1 MTALLSVYHK
11 EGIVEFARDLAARG
25 WQILASGGTAKVL
38 KEGGVAVRDVSDIV
52 GEPILGHRVVT
63 LSRQIHAGLLARNI
77 PEDVEELKRLGL
89 PRIDLVCV
97 DLYPL
102 HDAIAKEGTT
112 RASVIEMTDVGGPT
126 MLHSAAKGERIVI
139 CDPADRPKIIEW
151 IDKGYPD
158 REKFT
163 DYLDAKADAIVAEY
177 CLAASRYRSGGQFDG
192 FIGSRVLTC
201 KYGENA
207 WQTPA
212 ALYATEGMAGGTSD
226 SAGTAGATR
235 GVSGDPLALFRFRTV
250 AGDAPSYNNLCDVD
264 RMLQTIT
271 HIAAAFDVNRK
282 KVPHSAVGVK
292 HGNPCGAAVG
302 DDPIGVVEN
311 MLAGDLR
318 AIFGGL
324 VMTTFP
330 VDAAVA
336 ETLMHAQMPAGARR
350 LLDGVVA
357 PSFAPEAVEILA
369 RKGGKCRLL
378 ENAALGSLT
387 ADSLNHEARFRAVRG
402 GFLTQPNYTFV
413 LDLKDLRV
421 ERNGNCTL
429 EQENDLLLA
438 WAIGS
443 TSNSNTVTL
452 VTGGQ
457 LIGNGV
463 GQQDRVSCCE
473 LAIKRAKDASHEVAG
488 AVAYSD
494 SFFPFPDGPEVLAK
508 AGIKAILATSGSVK
522 DNDVKAMCAKYG
534 VPLIMV
540 PDAIARGFYQH

>member
-11 EGIVEFARDLAARG
+11 EGIVEFARDLVARG
-25 WQILASGGTAKVL
+25 WKILASGGTAKAL
-38 KEGGVAVRDVSDIV
+38 REGGITVRDVSDIV

-63 LSRQIHAGLLARNI
+63 LSRQIHAGLLARSI
-77 PEDVEELKRLGL
+77 PEDEEELKRLGL

-102 HDAIAKEGTT
+102 HDAIEKEGST

-139 CDPADRPKIIEW
+139 SDPADRAKVIEW

-158 REKFT
+158 REKFI

-177 CLAASRYRSGGQFDG
+177 CLTASRYRSGGQFDG
-192 FIGSRVLTC
+192 LIGSRILTC

-212 ALYATEGMAGGTSD
+212 ALYATEGTAGSVDT
-226 SAGTAGATR
+226 AGTAGTAQDAA
-235 GVSGDPLALFRFRTV
+235 GDPLALFRFRTV

-264 RMLQTIT
+264 RMLQTAT
-271 HIAAAFDVNRK
+271 HIAAVFDVNRK
-282 KVPHSAVGVK
+282 KVPHIAVGVK

-302 DDPIGVVEN
+302 SDPIGVVEN

-336 ETLMHAQMPAGARR
+336 ETLMHAQMPEGARR

-357 PSFAPEAVEILA
+357 PSFTPEAVEILA

-378 ENAALGSLT
+378 ENAALRNLT
-387 ADSLNHEARFRAVRG
+387 AKSLNREIRFRAVRG

-413 LDLKDLRV
+413 LDLKNPRV
-421 ERNGNCTL
+421 ERSGNCTP

-452 VTGGQ
+452 VAGSQ

-473 LAIKRAKDASHEVAG
+473 LAIKRAKDAGHEVAG
-488 AVAYSD
+488 AVAASD

-522 DNDVKAMCAKYG
+522 DSDVKAMCAKYG

-540 PDAIARGFYQH
+540 PDAAARGFYQH

>member
-11 EGIVEFARDLAARG
+11 EGVVEFARDLVSRG
-25 WQILASGGTAKVL
+25 WQILASGGTAKAL
-38 KEGGVAVRDVSDIV
+38 REAGVAVRDVGDIV

-77 PEDVEELKRLGL
+77 PEDEEELKRLGL

-102 HDAIAKEGTT
+102 HDAIAKEGST

-139 CDPADRPKIIEW
+139 SDPADRAKVIEW

-158 REKFT
+158 REKFI
-163 DYLDAKADAIVAEY
+163 DQLNAKADAIVAEY
-177 CLAASRYRSGGQFDG
+177 CLTASRYRSGGQFDG

-212 ALYATEGMAGGTSD
+212 ALYATEITADSTGTVGTT
-226 SAGTAGATR
+226 GTAQDAG
-235 GVSGDPLALFRFRTV
+235 GDPLALFRFRTV
-250 AGDAPSYNNLCDVD
+250 AGDALSYNNLCDVD
-264 RMLQTIT
+264 RMLQTAT
-271 HIAAAFDVNRK
+271 HIAAVFDVNRK
-282 KVPHSAVGVK
+282 KVPHIAVGVK

-302 DDPIGVVEN
+302 NDPTEVIKN
-311 MLAGDLR
+311 MLSGDLR

-324 VMTTFP
+324 VMLMFP
-330 VDAAVA
+330 VDGAVA
-336 ETLMHAQMPAGARR
+336 ETLIHAQMPAGARR

-357 PSFAPEAVEILA
+357 PSFAPEAVELLA

-387 ADSLNHEARFRAVRG
+387 AGSLNYETRFRAVRG
-402 GFLTQPNYTFV
+402 GFLTQPNYAFV
-413 LDLKDLRV
+413 LDLKDPRV
-421 ERNGNCTL
+421 ERNGNCTP

-452 VTGGQ
+452 VMGNQ

-473 LAIKRAKDASHEVAG
+473 LAIKRAKDAGHEVAG
-488 AVAYSD
+488 AAAYSD

-522 DNDVKAMCAKYG
+522 DGDVKAMCAKYG
-534 VPLIMV
+534 VPLIMI
-540 PDAIARGFYQH
+540 PDAVARGFYQH